1 MKRKYIIALSGED
14 GSGKTETLQALI
26 DKLGFKNESRKWKN
40 WIARGAYKNT
50 GITMAVHCGGD
61 KINEVIAELQE
72 YVDNNVQIIVTA
84 VHPGKKNIGK
94 LQATFSDYTVV
105 EFMKFKMSTIQ
116 NVDPEIQKLFE
127 KAWGKVIGHYVDV
140 LLEFIDELLNL

>member
-1 MKRKYIIALSGED
+1 MKRKYIIALCGED

-26 DKLGFKNESRKWKN
+26 KSLDFKNNSRNRKN
-40 WIARGAYKNT
+40 WIARGTYKDT

-61 KINEVIAELQE
+61 KINEVIADLQK
-72 YVDNNVQIIVTA
+72 DIDDGVQIIVTA
-84 VHPGKKNIGK
+84 IHPGKSNIGK

-105 EFMKFKMSTIQ
+105 EFMKFKMPTIK
-116 NVDPEIQKLFE
+116 NGDPEIQKLFDV
-127 KAWGKVIGHYVDV
+127 AWDKVIDCYVDV